1 MLLTCTVQIVECQRH
16 LLNGLV
22 EHGQGLVD
30 GESQLGCQVVDA
42 LALRARAAWQR
53 RTDAGRSEA
62 GALPGVIRTQP
73 AGASG
78 SAHCC

>member
-1 MLLTCTVQIVECQRH
+1 MLLTCMMQIVECQQH
-16 LLNGLV
+16 LLNSLV
-22 EHGQGLVD
+22 KHDQGLVD
-30 GESQLGCQVVDA
+30 GESQLGCQVIDA
-42 LALRARAAWQR
+42 LALQAHAAWQR